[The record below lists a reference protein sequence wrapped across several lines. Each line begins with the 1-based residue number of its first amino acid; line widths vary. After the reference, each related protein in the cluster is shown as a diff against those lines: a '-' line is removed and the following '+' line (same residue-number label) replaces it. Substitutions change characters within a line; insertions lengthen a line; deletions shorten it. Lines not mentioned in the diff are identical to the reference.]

1 MSGFGDRVPGWISED
16 QMEFVAKQMHAF
28 GATGKILEIGPACGR
43 LSDYLHEQLPDW
55 KYTAVDPWENH
66 VNPCRLLLD
75 WSGLHEEPNLG
86 EVITKQMF
94 TENCPF
100 VEAHQCLFED
110 WETTEKFNVINI
122 GFGKSEDFYV
132 IYEKAKQLL
141 QPTSP
146 AGAIVVTNF
155 NYINRSSIESAVA
168 KNNLRIQEIKWEDE
182 GEEFR
187 SSCLITE

>member
-1 MSGFGDRVPGWISED
+1 
-16 QMEFVAKQMHAF
+16 
-28 GATGKILEIGPACGR
+28 
-43 LSDYLHEQLPDW
+43 
-55 KYTAVDPWENH
+55 
-66 VNPCRLLLD
+66 
-75 WSGLHEEPNLG
+75 
-86 EVITKQMF
+86 MF
-94 TENCPF
+94 IENCPF

-110 WETTEKFNVINI
+110 WETAEKFNVINI

-155 NYINRSSIESAVA
+155 NYINKSSIESAVA